1 MLSRRHLLGAGL
13 SAAAGTTLFANA
25 ALAAPRVT
33 PASQALASADP
44 IGALLEASNATASPA
59 ASGYAYGAPSAL
71 ASGGREIRRISLL
84 NLHTDERVS
93 AVYWER
99 GRYLTDALAEVNH
112 VLRDYRNGEVHPIDI
127 RLLDLLDDLAAKTG
141 AANGPRDGFK
151 VISAYRSPETNR
163 RMREQSG
170 GVAKNSLHVEGRAMD
185 IRSDALSLSGLHQAA
200 IALGR
205 GGVGYYPRSEFV
217 HVDVGPT
224 RTWRGT

>member
-13 SAAAGTTLFANA
+13 SAAAGTTLLAKA
-25 ALAAPRVT
+25 ALAAPEVT
-33 PASQALASADP
+33 STSQALAGAADP
-44 IGALLEASNATASPA
+44 IGALLEASEAAPA
-59 ASGYAYGAPSAL
+59 GYRAAAPL
-71 ASGGREIRRISLL
+71 GREIRRISLL

-99 GRYLTDALAEVNH
+99 GRYLPDALAEVNH
-112 VLRDYRNGEVHPIDI
+112 VLRDYRNGQVHPIDT
-127 RLLDLLDDLAAKTG
+127 RLLDLLDDLGAKTG
-141 AANGPRDGFK
+141 ASNGPRGGFK

-224 RTWRGT
+224 RTWRGA